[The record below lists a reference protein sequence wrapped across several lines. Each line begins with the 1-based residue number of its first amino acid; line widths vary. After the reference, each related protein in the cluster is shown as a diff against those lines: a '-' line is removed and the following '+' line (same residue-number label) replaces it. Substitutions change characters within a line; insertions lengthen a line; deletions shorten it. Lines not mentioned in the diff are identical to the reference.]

1 MEWLRLTGFCL
12 LAGTMVM
19 VLRQMHAQTAALL
32 SIAFGV
38 LVLGAALPLIA
49 GYVQRVQEFLS
60 ALNLDAQYFRIMLKT
75 MGIVLVTQLSVQALE
90 DMDASSIARRAEFC
104 GRLAL
109 LSVAV
114 PVFMELTQ
122 MAVDA
127 LRCSGGYGYWRRCC
141 A

>member
-1 MEWLRLTGFCL
+1 MEWLRLIGFCL
-12 LAGTMVM
+12 LAGAMVM

-38 LVLGAALPLIA
+38 LVLGAALPMIA
-49 GYVQRVQEFLS
+49 GYVKRVQEFLS
-60 ALNLDAQYFRIMLKT
+60 ALNLDAQYFKIMLKT

-90 DMDASSIARRAEFC
+90 DMDAASIARRAEFC

-109 LSVAV
+109 LGVAV
-114 PVFMELTQ
+114 PVFIELTQ

-127 LRCSGGYGYWRRCC
+127 LR
-141 A
+141 